1 MSTTEIYAFGKDGYA
16 YLYSETRNAWRGGMA
31 IWQLLEERHL
41 PVYVPEWVKKQY
53 WYRPGMTREELK
65 KHMGFSPTRCARDL
79 GTKRDPLQD
88 IWELQHDKNIP
99 LHERICL
106 YTTFDEALV
115 KRENIP
121 IVIDAFRKFG
131 GETSL
136 PEQADILEK
145 MLSEPDIIAVGWNQT
160 SVSADSWDTLG
171 EYDEENDENKPY
183 NCLTGK
189 EHFWVFDE
197 LEQEE
202 KNENH

>member
-41 PVYVPEWVKKQY
+41 PMYIPEWVDATR
-53 WYRPGMTREELK
+53 WYMPGMTDEDMIR
-65 KHMGFSPTRCARDL
+65 HIGFRPTRC
-79 GTKRDPLQD
+79 TPHFKPERDPMQD
-88 IWELQHDKNIP
+88 IWALQHNKEIP

-106 YTTFDEALV
+106 YTTLDKALV

-121 IVIDAFRKFG
+121 GVIEAFRKFG

-160 SVSADSWDTLG
+160 SVNADNWETLG
-171 EYDEENDENKPY
+171 EYDEENDVNKPY

-197 LEQEE
+197 LEQEG

>member
-16 YLYSETRNAWRGGMA
+16 YLYGRTRNAWRGGMA
-31 IWQLLEERHL
+31 VWMLLEERHL

-53 WYRPGMTREELK
+53 WYRPGMTREKLK

-79 GTKRDPLQD
+79 ETKGDPLQD

-121 IVIDAFRKFG
+121 TVIDAFRKFG

-160 SVSADSWDTLG
+160 SVSADNWDTLG

-202 KNENH
+202 K

>member
-16 YLYSETRNAWRGGMA
+16 YLYGRTRNAWRGGMA
-31 IWQLLEERHL
+31 VWMLLEERHL

-53 WYRPGMTREELK
+53 WYRPGMTKEELK
-65 KHMGFSPTRCARDL
+65 KHMGFSPTRCAHDF
-79 GTKRDPLQD
+79 GTKGDPMQD

-106 YTTFDEALV
+106 YTTFDEALI

-121 IVIDAFRKFG
+121 AVIDAFRKFG

-145 MLSEPDIIAVGWNQT
+145 MLSDPDIIAVGWNQT
-160 SVSADSWDTLG
+160 SVSADNWDTLG
-171 EYDEENDENKPY
+171 EYDEENEENKPY

-202 KNENH
+202 

>member
-16 YLYSETRNAWRGGMA
+16 YLYGRTRNAWRGGMA
-31 IWQLLEERHL
+31 VWMLLEERHL

-53 WYRPGMTREELK
+53 WYRPGMTKEELK
-65 KHMGFSPTRCARDL
+65 ENIGYSPTRCAPSL
-79 GTKRDPLQD
+79 HTKENPMQD

-121 IVIDAFRKFG
+121 AVIDAFRKFG

-145 MLSEPDIIAVGWNQT
+145 MLSDPDIIAVGWNQT
-160 SVSADSWDTLG
+160 SVSADNWDTLG
-171 EYDEENDENKPY
+171 EYDEENEENKPY

-197 LEQEE
+197 LEQGE
-202 KNENH
+202 